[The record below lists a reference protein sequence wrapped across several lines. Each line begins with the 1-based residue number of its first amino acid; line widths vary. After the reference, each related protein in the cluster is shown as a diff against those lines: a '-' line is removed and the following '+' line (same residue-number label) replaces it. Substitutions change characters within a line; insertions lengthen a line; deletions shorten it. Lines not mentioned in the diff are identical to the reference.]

1 MFIKI
6 KVFSKSKKQVV
17 NKISDKKFEVFVKSD
32 SKQNLANHESLKLIS
47 SFFKISEKNVRIISG
62 HHRPNK
68 LIEIRD

>member
-32 SKQNLANHESLKLIS
+32 SKQNLANYESLKLIS
-47 SFFKISEKNVRIISG
+47 SFFKIPEKNVRIISG